1 TVLACPADKVPPA
14 PHPVD
19 LVFMDPP
26 YGKGLADT
34 LPALLQSRGWLA
46 PNAVIVCEESSPQ
59 PAPPGFVLLGQ
70 RRYGDTH
77 LSLISPAPL
86 PA

>member
-1 TVLACPADKVPPA
+1 
-14 PHPVD
+14 
-19 LVFMDPP
+19 
-26 YGKGLADT
+26 
-34 LPALLQSRGWLA
+34 
-46 PNAVIVCEESSPQ
+46 VIVCEESSPQ